1 MGSFFLLR
9 KHRSTLFYSP
19 RLYSSGSRVSHIK
32 GGGGWREEMKEKNTV
47 CSMCEVHASDTACMC
62 VKLWAHVMSW
72 NRSVH
77 TGLWDHMKLWV
88 LLTRESCLGGIQCC
102 MSISQTEWPL
112 SSQKTIVSLRPYR
125 LAPEGKTEQTWAC
138 TFKDRRWSNSPLI
151 SQGSWDCY
159 ILLGWL
165 LKSQKLNAR
174 DWLSP
179 TDVTVKKKGEKKSS
193 CQFSE
198 EGSYWNVT
206 GSSAFWCRVAG
217 WSKDSWLY
225 SFHLSL
231 ASQARGD
238 SWTWGRLSECA
249 CRVFHMRRW
258 GRVGTEKMD
267 KQDKEWEILNEW
279 LLNAES
285 PSMEKKKNRPSQTN
299 KVMRQK

>member
-1 MGSFFLLR
+1 MLESGGQDGESDWKQR
-9 KHRSTLFYSP
+9 KEAEKVQKMKREQWEASSYCESTDPLCFIPQDCIP
-19 RLYSSGSRVSHIK
+19 RAPGYPTSK
-32 GGGGWREEMKEKNTV
+32 EEVDEERRWKKKNTV
-47 CSMCEVHASDTACMC
+47 CSMCEVHALDTACMC

-112 SSQKTIVSLRPYR
+112 SSQKTIVSLHPYR

-179 TDVTVKKKGEKKSS
+179 TDVTVEKKEKKNPHASS
-193 CQFSE
+193 LR
-198 EGSYWNVT
+198 
-206 GSSAFWCRVAG
+206 RVATEM
-217 WSKDSWLY
+217 
-225 SFHLSL
+225 SL
-231 ASQARGD
+231 DPLRSDA
-238 SWTWGRLSECA
+238 
-249 CRVFHMRRW
+249 
-258 GRVGTEKMD
+258 
-267 KQDKEWEILNEW
+267 EW
-279 LLNAES
+279 LDEAKTVDCILFIS
-285 PSMEKKKNRPSQTN
+285 PSLLRPGGTLGHGAGCLSAPVVYFTCDDGVGWGLKRWISRTRN
-299 KVMRQK
+299 GRY

>member
-47 CSMCEVHASDTACMC
+47 CSMCEVHALDTACMC

-102 MSISQTEWPL
+102 MSISQTEWRL
-112 SSQKTIVSLRPYR
+112 SSQKTIVSLHPYR

-179 TDVTVKKKGEKKSS
+179 TDVTVKKKEKKILMP
-193 CQFSE
+193 
-198 EGSYWNVT
+198 V
-206 GSSAFWCRVAG
+206 
-217 WSKDSWLY
+217 L
-225 SFHLSL
+225 
-231 ASQARGD
+231 
-238 SWTWGRLSECA
+238 WG
-249 CRVFHMRRW
+249 
-258 GRVGTEKMD
+258 G
-267 KQDKEWEILNEW
+267 
-279 LLNAES
+279 
-285 PSMEKKKNRPSQTN
+285 
-299 KVMRQK
+299 